1 MEVFSSNLRSQLS
14 LGKVLVG
21 FILEKPLGP
30 LQVLVRLLQSFAEL
44 LCRHLACLP
53 GSLGHLE
60 SFIRSFCVNCSISP
74 VAGEGEAQSVRRQR
88 RC

>member
-30 LQVLVRLLQSFAEL
+30 LQVLVRLLQGFAEL